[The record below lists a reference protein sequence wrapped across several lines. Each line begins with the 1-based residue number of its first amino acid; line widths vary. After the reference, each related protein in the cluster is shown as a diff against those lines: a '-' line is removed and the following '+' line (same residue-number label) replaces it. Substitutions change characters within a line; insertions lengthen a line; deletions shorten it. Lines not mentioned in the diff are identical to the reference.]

1 MITPLVCILQ
11 CWRTTLKPMRAHIQL
26 YVQVVIITFNVVI
39 SRYLLLLLFRFVW
52 FCKVWVFLFVC
63 FFVFLERTA
72 RNCSKL
78 HAARAAQFSVLARPI
93 KFLITGV
100 VISDP
105 VVDATEH
112 TLLSY
117 LLHHSTYV
125 NYRYPLVNF
134 MV

>member
-1 MITPLVCILQ
+1 MLVNYAK
-11 CWRTTLKPMRAHIQL
+11 TNAAHIQL

-39 SRYLLLLLFRFVW
+39 SRYFLLFFRFVLLGLG
-52 FCKVWVFLFVC
+52 FFLFVC
-63 FFVFLERTA
+63 LFFLERTA

-93 KFLITGV
+93 EFLITGV

-105 VVDATEH
+105 VVDATEY

-125 NYRYPLVNF
+125 NYRYLLVNF